1 MHKEVT
7 TYVAA
12 AWAGLGLYLAPQVY
26 SAFGQ
31 ADNVIAM
38 GLGDPFL
45 VWAGLIFG

>member
-1 MHKEVT
+1 MT
-7 TYVAA
+7 NYFAA
-12 AWAGLGLYLAPQVY
+12 AGAALGLYLAPQVY
-26 SAFGQ
+26 HAFGQ

>member
-31 ADNVIAM
+31 SDNIIAM
-38 GLGDPFL
+38 ARGDQVM